1 MSGCTDHSLSNPA
14 YIHTGALNAT
24 KYTSWAGAAIVA
36 IGAIVIGVA
45 KAASAEVSTTVVVA
59 ILGTVAI
66 ALLAIAVVVA
76 ADVLARGRVKCCAI
90 AAGVANGMVP
100 AGQAVSAGANGVDGD
115 ATLTVGDT
123 RFAFHKVR
131 SVDIG

>member
-1 MSGCTDHSLSNPA
+1 MSNPA
-14 YIHTGALNAT
+14 YINTGAFNAT
-24 KYTSWAGAAIVA
+24 KYTTWAGAAIAV
-36 IGAIVIGVA
+36 IGASVIGVA
-45 KAASAEVSTTVVVA
+45 KAASADVSNAVVIA
-59 ILGTVAI
+59 ILGTIAI

-90 AAGVANGMVP
+90 SAGVANGMVP
-100 AGQAVSAGANGVDGD
+100 AGQAVSARANGSDSD

-131 SVDIG
+131 SVDIA